1 MSAASHVVV
10 IGAGAVGAAT
20 AVQALNAGLRVTLV
34 ESGEP
39 GGRQAASYGNAGWLS
54 SHSILPPAAP
64 GVWKQVPKW
73 VRDPLGPLAV
83 RAGYLPRAL
92 PWLARYLA
100 AAWTWP
106 RVERTAHALRT
117 LLADAPALHQA
128 LAAQAGVPHLIEQRG
143 LLHAYL
149 SEQQFRADARAWEIR
164 RREGIQWQEL
174 DAAALRAR
182 EPDLHPRYTFGVL
195 VPETGHCR
203 DPGAYVAA
211 LARLARSLGA
221 DLRRTRATGFAIDN
235 GRLRAVRTADG
246 DIACDKAVIA
256 AGGHSRELAR
266 QAGDRVPLGA
276 ERGYHAVVRQPEAG
290 PRTSTMFADC
300 KVVVNAMEP
309 GLRVAGQVEI
319 ADIDAAPDWRR
330 AHIVR
335 DLLLSI
341 YPSLPDPLPE
351 ERVEYWQGARPSMP
365 DGLPCIGAASA
376 SADIV
381 HAYGHGHTGLVG
393 SARTA
398 ELAVQLLQGRPPA
411 IALAPF
417 DPRRFA

>member
-1 MSAASHVVV
+1 RRRLDGLRRAGRGAGQAAIPAAHGAGLRRRRLLPDERPGVRHRRAVRCRHHRHRAGQQPIRHHPHAPGTRLPRPGGGHAIAQPGFRRHGGGLRRTRRTGRAHRRLRPRVRARPGFRQARHPALHAGPACPVARARLHPVRLMSAAPHVVV

-20 AVQALNAGLRVTLV
+20 AVQARNAGLRVTLV

-100 AAWTWP
+100 SAWTWP

-164 RREGIQWQEL
+164 RREGIRWQEL
-174 DAAALRAR
+174 DTAALRAR

-203 DPGAYVAA
+203 DPGA
-211 LARLARSLGA
+211 
-221 DLRRTRATGFAIDN
+221 
-235 GRLRAVRTADG
+235 
-246 DIACDKAVIA
+246 
-256 AGGHSRELAR
+256 
-266 QAGDRVPLGA
+266 
-276 ERGYHAVVRQPEAG
+276 
-290 PRTSTMFADC
+290 
-300 KVVVNAMEP
+300 
-309 GLRVAGQVEI
+309 
-319 ADIDAAPDWRR
+319 
-330 AHIVR
+330 
-335 DLLLSI
+335 
-341 YPSLPDPLPE
+341 
-351 ERVEYWQGARPSMP
+351 
-365 DGLPCIGAASA
+365 
-376 SADIV
+376 
-381 HAYGHGHTGLVG
+381 
-393 SARTA
+393 
-398 ELAVQLLQGRPPA
+398 
-411 IALAPF
+411 
-417 DPRRFA
+417 